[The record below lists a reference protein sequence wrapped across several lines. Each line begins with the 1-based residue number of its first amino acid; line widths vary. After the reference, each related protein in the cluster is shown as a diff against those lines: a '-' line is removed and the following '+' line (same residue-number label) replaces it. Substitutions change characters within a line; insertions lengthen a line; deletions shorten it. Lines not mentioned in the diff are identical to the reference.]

1 MTQWNDEVTPILG
14 AINTMVFAQNSDI
27 NSGMLYSG
35 EKFDYLKS
43 IGFNFFVGYSA
54 DGDPFT
60 FVSDNYVRQGRLHL
74 TEENL
79 QNNPS
84 LFAPLFSMEGL
95 LDDSRNN

>member
-1 MTQWNDEVTPILG
+1 
-14 AINTMVFAQNSDI
+14 
-27 NSGMLYSG
+27 MLYSG

-43 IGFNFFVGYSA
+43 VGFNFFVGYSA

-74 TEENL
+74 TAENL
-79 QNNPS
+79 QNYPS
-84 LFAPLFSMEGL
+84 LFTPLFSLEGL